1 MHPLWLSDGN
11 ISWTVSSHWTCF
23 WGVYLEPLPCGKD
36 LLWLQRSQHV
46 LDTSQGRYLG
56 FAPTRPPTLLRS
68 SFIFWV
74 LWKSGWN
81 PSSIIPSILVDLC
94 VYVVSRAFDT
104 IVRLLS
110 ESLTLLSIWALIT
123 ALNPPCFPAKLDGT
137 LRRVFGLLWHLIWS
151 SNCFF
156 SSSLFES
163 SLSTAI
169 YGIKLCFLDH
179 ALAFNLGIL

>member
-1 MHPLWLSDGN
+1 MFHCFVLSLSLWLSDGN

-36 LLWLQRSQHV
+36 LLWLQRSQYV

-56 FAPTRPPTLLRS
+56 FAPTRPPTLSRS

-123 ALNPPCFPAKLDGT
+123 ALNPPRFPAKLDGT
-137 LRRVFGLLWHLIWS
+137 LRRVFGLLWHLIWI
-151 SNCFF
+151 SNRFF
-156 SSSLFES
+156 
-163 SLSTAI
+163 
-169 YGIKLCFLDH
+169 FLIS
-179 ALAFNLGIL
+179 FWK